1 MAGPPRPRPAGV
13 LVSGKAPNRRA
24 RRLALFSVREKT
36 VDWSFAANGDALACI
51 LLRLKANTRR
61 LIRLTTVCVSW
72 RRIILDT
79 PDLWAIII
87 VGRPAVVSD
96 GDYADDGVEYTNHLE
111 LNQTALNGTAV
122 GCWSRCEEV
131 EGLKRL
137 IRCAGMKLTA
147 LNLYGCCK
155 LNKLLSCLSPAQV
168 AGLKELRV
176 NGSFYFS
183 AKQIFTALRGA
194 QLHILDLEHLLVHG
208 DSYEERRDLL
218 DEAYAFMHPTHA
230 DGFISTELC
239 ITDNCGCILNADE
252 AHVCCLHDD
261 SDDGP
266 AYLCP
271 NHAKT
276 CCKCFRS
283 VCKDCLPAL
292 LENVWDR
299 PFGEGLVCFQCDKII
314 CAACTSEILD
324 TTDLISCF
332 TCGCCQ
338 RDFCLDCNYKGVM
351 CGKHYGRYADADPE
365 MCYRFV
371 CESCFDTDDE
381 DGVPAMHFC
390 SIGMSQ
396 DHRRGQY
403 CRDGLSWACRK
414 CILRDVRRGIKP
426 ANGGW
431 TVRRMRDGEFW
442 AACGKCMMDRKAA
455 KKDAAAKPK

>member
-13 LVSGKAPNRRA
+13 PVSGKAPNRRA
-24 RRLALFSVREKT
+24 RRLALKAQREVT

-79 PDLWAIII
+79 PALWANII

-96 GDYADDGVEYTNHLE
+96 GDYADDGVEYTNHLARTAP
-111 LNQTALNGTAV
+111 NQTAIGY
-122 GCWSRCEEV
+122 WPRSEEV

-137 IRCAGMKLTA
+137 IRCAGMKLTG
-147 LNLYGCCK
+147 LCLYGCCE
-155 LNKLLSCLSPAQV
+155 LGNVLSCLLPAQV

-176 NGSFYFS
+176 NGSPYSS

-194 QLHILDLEHLLVHG
+194 QLHILDLEHFDVDG
-208 DSYEERRDLL
+208 DYKKRRDLL
-218 DEAYAFMHPTHA
+218 DEAYAEFMDPEHS
-230 DGFISTELC
+230 DGFVSAELC
-239 ITDNCGCILNADE
+239 ISDNCGCILNADE

-271 NHAKT
+271 DHAKT
-276 CCKCFRS
+276 CCKCCRS

-299 PFGEGLVCFQCDKII
+299 PFGEGHVCFQCDKIL

-324 TTDLISCF
+324 DSDLISCF

-338 RDFCLDCNYKGVM
+338 RDFCFDCSRKGAM
-351 CGKHYGRYADADPE
+351 CGEHYRYADADPE
-365 MCYRFV
+365 KCYRFV
-371 CESCFDTDDE
+371 CESCLYTDDE

-414 CILRDVRRGIKP
+414 CILSDVQYGIKP
-426 ANGGW
+426 AIGGW
-431 TVRRMRDGEFW
+431 TVRRRRDGEFW

-455 KKDAAAKPK
+455 KMDAAAKPK